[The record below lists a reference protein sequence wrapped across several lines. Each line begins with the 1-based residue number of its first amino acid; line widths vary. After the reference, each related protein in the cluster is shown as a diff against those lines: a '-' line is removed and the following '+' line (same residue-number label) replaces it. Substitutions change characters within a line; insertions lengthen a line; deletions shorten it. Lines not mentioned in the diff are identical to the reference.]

1 MLNDVVVCVAKRGF
15 WGGGANET
23 AHSQQMKAK

>member
-1 MLNDVVVCVAKRGF
+1 MMLLFVLPKGGF